1 MTYLNLKI
9 TFLFV
14 LLNTGIFAQKLYVS
28 LNGGYGF
35 PIQTQTGILS
45 NLQFEFEEQTG
56 QINNK
61 LYKSESVDLSLGKGF
76 NFGGSVGYMFNEN
89 VGVDL
94 RVSYLKGTKTFGG
107 VEGYDRQIQSNG
119 DVYLTQT
126 NDTNVMYSKMIRLS
140 PSFVLTTSR
149 FEKFN
154 PFTRLGIV
162 FGFGSIYSERN
173 TQELYY
179 TGVILQHNRT
189 STLKKTFDGGMAFGI
204 NAAAGF
210 GYDFSE
216 KFKITCEVNY
226 MGMTYSPEKSYL
238 TELKSDGNDV
248 LDLVTVKEK
257 ETEYSD
263 SFTYTSFSSPS
274 DEPRQKEKIT
284 LPFSSIG
291 INFGIRYSFNF
302 KK

>member
-1 MTYLNLKI
+1 MTYLNLK
-9 TFLFV
+9 LALVLV
-14 LLNTGIFAQKLYVS
+14 LLSSVLFAQKFYVS

-76 NFGGSVGYMFNEN
+76 NFGGSIGYMFNEN
-89 VGVDL
+89 MGVDL
-94 RVSYLKGTKTFGG
+94 GISYLKGAKTFGG

-126 NDTNVMYSKMIRLS
+126 NDTNFMYSKMIRLS

-154 PFTRLGIV
+154 PYTRLGIV

-179 TGVILQHNRT
+179 TGVTLQHSRT
-189 STLKKTFDGGMAFGI
+189 STLKETFDGGVAFGI

-226 MGMTYSPEKSYL
+226 MGMSYSPEKSYL
-238 TELKSDGNDV
+238 TELKSDDNDV
-248 LDLVTVKEK
+248 LDQVTVKDK
-257 ETEYSD
+257 ETEYLD

-274 DEPRQKEKIT
+274 DEPKQEEKIT
-284 LPFSSIG
+284 RPLNSIG
-291 INFGIRYSFNF
+291 INFGIKYSF
-302 KK
+302 